1 MQVYYRKWR
10 PQTLAELVGQ
20 DHVTQTLLN
29 ALKAGRVAHAYLFCG
44 PRGTGKTSTGRIL
57 AKAANCVEGG
67 KGEPCNAC
75 TICQTITEGRAM
87 DVMEIDAASNRG
99 IDEIR
104 ELRERVRYTPNIARY
119 KVYIIDEVHMLTE
132 PAANAL
138 LKTLEE
144 PPPHVL
150 FVLATTEPHKVPLT
164 ILSRCQR
171 FDFRRIP
178 QDAMVSR
185 LAVICAGEGIQIDD
199 SSLKLIA
206 RSATG
211 SMRDAENLL
220 EQSVAHYGSR
230 IELHQVQAML
240 GISGDVRARE
250 LAGHIVDND
259 ITAGLQTIN
268 SITQDGLDLR
278 QFNRELVEYLR
289 VLLLIKAGAGA
300 ALDLP
305 PEELLE
311 MRGLAERAPMAQL
324 SKAAKLFRQVELEL
338 DGFSPLPLELAMVEC
353 ALPQGESATPA
364 TIEKRAII
372 GEKPATPTKAEKTE
386 GEPAGTPKPT
396 GKKPATPAKAEKTE
410 GEPAG
415 TPEPAGEKPAMPVTG
430 EKQEIIE
437 EKPATPAKA
446 EKTEGEPAGTPEP
459 AGEKPAMPQK
469 PQKSDIEYFR
479 NRWKDVV
486 SATKGMGSKGNLD
499 ALLRSACEPVA
510 LEGETLV
517 LGFYYEFHKEKI
529 EDPKYRHMVE
539 AKVNEVFGKN
549 YKIRCMLT
557 ERKAAS
563 RGHLVEAAL
572 QMGAKIVE
580 EEE

>member
-1 MQVYYRKWR
+1 MAKKQGKVENGERMGAQVYYRKWR

-57 AKAANCVEGG
+57 AKAANCLEGG

-104 ELRERVRYTPNIARY
+104 ELRERVRYAPNVARY

-144 PPPHVL
+144 PPPHVM
-150 FVLATTEPHKVPLT
+150 FVLATTEQHKVPLT

-185 LAVICAGEGIQIDD
+185 LTVVCTGEGIQIDD

-240 GISGDVRARE
+240 GISGDVRSRE
-250 LAGHIVDND
+250 LAGHIVDNN
-259 ITAGLQTIN
+259 ITAGIQTIN
-268 SITQDGLDLR
+268 SVTQDGLDLR

-289 VLLLIKAGAGA
+289 GLLLVKAGAGA
-300 ALDLP
+300 AIDLP

-324 SKAAKLFRQVELEL
+324 SKAVKLFRQVELEL

-353 ALPQGESATPA
+353 ALPQGGAATPA

-372 GEKPATPTKAEKTE
+372 GEKPATPTKPKKTEGEPACTPEPAEEKPAMPVTSEKREIIGEKPATPTKPEKTE
-386 GEPAGTPKPT
+386 GEPAV
-396 GKKPATPAKAEKTE
+396 
-410 GEPAG
+410 
-415 TPEPAGEKPAMPVTG
+415 TPEPT
-430 EKQEIIE
+430 E
-437 EKPATPAKA
+437 EKP
-446 EKTEGEPAGTPEP
+446 E
-459 AGEKPAMPQK
+459 MPQK
-469 PQKSDIEYFR
+469 FEKSDIEYFR

-539 AKVNEVFGKN
+539 KKVSEVFGKN

-557 ERKAAS
+557 ERKATS

-572 QMGAKIVE
+572 QMGAKIIE
-580 EEE
+580 EE

>member
-1 MQVYYRKWR
+1 MAKKQGKVENGERMGSQVYYRKWR

-57 AKAANCVEGG
+57 AKAANCLEGG

-104 ELRERVRYTPNIARY
+104 ELRERVRYAPNVARY

-144 PPPHVL
+144 PPPHVM
-150 FVLATTEPHKVPLT
+150 FVLATTEQHKVPLT

-185 LAVICAGEGIQIDD
+185 LTVVCTGEGIRIDD

-240 GISGDVRARE
+240 GISGDVRSRE
-250 LAGHIVDND
+250 LAGHIVDNN
-259 ITAGLQTIN
+259 ITAGIQTIN
-268 SITQDGLDLR
+268 SVTQDGLDLR

-289 VLLLIKAGAGA
+289 GLLLVKAGAGA
-300 ALDLP
+300 AIDLP

-353 ALPQGESATPA
+353 ALPQGEAATPA

-372 GEKPATPTKAEKTE
+372 GEKPATPTKPKKTE
-386 GEPAGTPKPT
+386 GEPAGTPEPT
-396 GKKPATPAKAEKTE
+396 GEKPAMPVTGEKREIIGEKPATPTKPEKTE

-415 TPEPAGEKPAMPVTG
+415 TPEPAE
-430 EKQEIIE
+430 
-437 EKPATPAKA
+437 
-446 EKTEGEPAGTPEP
+446 
-459 AGEKPAMPQK
+459 EKPAMPQK
-469 PQKSDIEYFR
+469 FEKSDIEYFR

-539 AKVNEVFGKN
+539 KKVSEVFGKN

-572 QMGAKIVE
+572 QMGAKIIE
-580 EEE
+580 EE